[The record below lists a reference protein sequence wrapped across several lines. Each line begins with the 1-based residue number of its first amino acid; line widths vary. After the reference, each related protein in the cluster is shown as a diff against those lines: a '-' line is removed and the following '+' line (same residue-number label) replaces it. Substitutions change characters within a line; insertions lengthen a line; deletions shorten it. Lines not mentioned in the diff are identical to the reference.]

1 VSRVSRG
8 FCAPIGDPCRSGK
21 GFVNLVETAAQE
33 HKLRLSGFVAVRELD
48 SRIKQH
54 HIGGGE

>member
-1 VSRVSRG
+1 
-8 FCAPIGDPCRSGK
+8 
-21 GFVNLVETAAQE
+21 VETAAQE

-54 HIGGGE
+54 HVGGGE